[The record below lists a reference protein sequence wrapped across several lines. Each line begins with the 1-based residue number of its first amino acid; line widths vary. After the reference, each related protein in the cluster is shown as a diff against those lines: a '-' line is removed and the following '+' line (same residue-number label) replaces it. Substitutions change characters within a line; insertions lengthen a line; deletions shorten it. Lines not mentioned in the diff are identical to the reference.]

1 MTIVTPEEI
10 AKFRSELAN
19 DPEALEALD
28 VVEECKG
35 NLEDATEVLMVQVGK
50 DIFRLENEDDDDEDL
65 LKKLADKL
73 RPFICTKEFEN
84 AFLNGSFAVIVTALS
99 VSAMAPVIVVTP
111 VVLYVSH
118 KKLNNF
124 CKDYTP
130 QS

>member
-10 AKFRSELAN
+10 ANFRSELADN
-19 DPEALEALD
+19 PEALEALD
-28 VVEECKG
+28 VIEECKG
-35 NLEDATEVLMVQVGK
+35 NLEDAAEVLVVQSGIDK
-50 DIFRLENEDDDDEDL
+50 TGTLRGENEDEDL
-65 LKKLADKL
+65 LQKLANKL

-111 VVLYVSH
+111 VVLYISH
-118 KKLNNF
+118 KKWNNF
-124 CKDYTP
+124 CKDYKP